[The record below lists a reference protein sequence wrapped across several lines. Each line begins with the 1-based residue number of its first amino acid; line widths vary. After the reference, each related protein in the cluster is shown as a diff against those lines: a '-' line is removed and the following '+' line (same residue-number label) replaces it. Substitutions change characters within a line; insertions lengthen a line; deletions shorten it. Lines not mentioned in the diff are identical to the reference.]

1 MNMKKI
7 LIIEDDP
14 GVVESLI
21 FALES
26 AVPSVDIVSSNN
38 GQGGIELVETFH
50 PDVVVLDLG
59 LPDTDGLQVIKD
71 IRFFSP
77 VPILV
82 LTCRG
87 EETDVVNC
95 LTMGAND
102 YLTKPPRQNEL
113 IARLTALTRG
123 TQTEFIKFDKIEL
136 NISKRTLLFE
146 GREIHLSIIE
156 SQILLELLKNA
167 PSAVTYD
174 HLSERIWGE
183 EAENNI
189 GKLKVHIN
197 HLRRKMDEIGLKDP
211 IHNVSGLGYLFK
223 PV

>member
-1 MNMKKI
+1 MKKI

-26 AVPSVDIVSSNN
+26 AVPNVEIVSSNN
-38 GQGGIELVETFH
+38 GHRGVELVETFH
-50 PDVVVLDLG
+50 PDIVVLDLG
-59 LPDTDGLQVIKD
+59 LPDIDGLQVIKD

-123 TQTEFIKFDKIEL
+123 IQTELIKFDKIEL

-174 HLSERIWGE
+174 HISERIWGE

-197 HLRRKMDEIGLKDP
+197 HLRRKMDELGLEDP
-211 IHNVSGLGYLFK
+211 IHNVSGLGYLLK